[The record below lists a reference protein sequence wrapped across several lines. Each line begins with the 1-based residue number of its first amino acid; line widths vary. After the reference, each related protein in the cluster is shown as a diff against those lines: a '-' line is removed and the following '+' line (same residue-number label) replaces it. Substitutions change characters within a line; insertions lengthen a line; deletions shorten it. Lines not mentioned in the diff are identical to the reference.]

1 MSWTKICCAIDFSR
15 ESRLAMDEATDLA
28 WRLDGTLT
36 LVHVNELPVPAPAA
50 DTLAGPEASLLAAA
64 ELDRKLNCWR
74 EEAQRISGTHVDVAL
89 LSGDPALEIARFVRD
104 RGHDLIVM
112 GTRGE
117 IERERPGLGS
127 VAQAVV
133 REAPCTVVVVRRGPS
148 HPAPL
153 PGHREMTEV
162 KS

>member
-1 MSWTKICCAIDFSR
+1 VSWTRICCAVDFSR
-15 ESRLAMDEATDLA
+15 ESRLALDEATELA
-28 WRLDGTLT
+28 WRMDGTLT

-50 DTLAGPEASLLAAA
+50 DTLAGPEASLLAAV

-74 EEAQRISGTHVDVAL
+74 EEAQRITGTHVEVAL

-112 GTRGE
+112 GTRGGAE
-117 IERERPGLGS
+117 NERRLGS

-148 HPAPL
+148 HAAPL
-153 PGHREMTEV
+153 PGP
-162 KS
+162 S